1 MPHTNLIRIVH
12 NLTQL
17 SWTLNFIGTSNSK
30 QLYCFRAK
38 VHWCCWLFTVF
49 SAACYLLSLASEHSV
64 IVKTEAWELY
74 LKICHSINLSKLH
87 QQWPQ
92 FPCCNLRTYGQLGKK
107 EPFLAFSH
115 RLSKKK
121 GKRTALSQV
130 TYSHADVILWAL
142 KFRIK
147 SILWLKV

>member
-12 NLTQL
+12 NRTQL
-17 SWTLNFIGTSNSK
+17 SWTLNFFGTSNST

-38 VHWCCWLFTVF
+38 VHCCCWLFTVF

-64 IVKTEAWELY
+64 IVKTEAWELH
-74 LKICHSINLSKLH
+74 LKIFHSIHLSKLH

-92 FPCCNLRTYGQLGKK
+92 CPCCNLRTYGQLGKK
-107 EPFLAFSH
+107 EPFLSFPP

-130 TYSHADVILWAL
+130 TYRHSDAILCAL

-147 SILWLKV
+147 SILWLKG